1 MSWAVAT
8 QIFIGMIRQ
17 VPGKTPRKIPLA
29 CVKVKGHGY
38 ELHKHWPDV
47 TAVLQNLAKNSN
59 VNFSACVKFHVENEW
74 EILRMCEIDV

>member
-1 MSWAVAT
+1 MT
-8 QIFIGMIRQ
+8 QSLSMRML
-17 VPGKTPRKIPLA
+17 T
-29 CVKVKGHGY
+29 CYVK
-38 ELHKHWPDV
+38 PQA

>member
-1 MSWAVAT
+1 MTNGNILV
-8 QIFIGMIRQ
+8 IFRY
-17 VPGKTPRKIPLA
+17 GKSGFET
-29 CVKVKGHGY
+29 
-38 ELHKHWPDV
+38 

>member
-1 MSWAVAT
+1 MREFSS
-8 QIFIGMIRQ
+8 QFLDNQLEID
-17 VPGKTPRKIPLA
+17 
-29 CVKVKGHGY
+29 CS
-38 ELHKHWPDV
+38 